1 MTTIL
6 GAVLTVFVV
15 VVVLRLVA
23 RRQLLVKYAALW
35 IAVATLL
42 SALAVF
48 PALLEQISRLLGF
61 EVPSN
66 MLFFAA
72 ISLLLVIALQLS
84 LEVSRVER
92 QLQRVAE
99 ELALLGVQREPDA
112 GPEKPVEAV

>member
-1 MTTIL
+1 MTMIL
-6 GAVLTVFVV
+6 GVLLTVFVV

-23 RRQLLVKYAALW
+23 HRQLLVKYAVLW
-35 IAVATLL
+35 IAVASLL

-48 PALLEQISRLLGF
+48 PALLERISGLLGF
-61 EVPSN
+61 QVASN

-72 ISLLLVIALQLS
+72 ISLLLAIALQLS

-99 ELALLGVQREPDA
+99 ELALLGVNREPA
-112 GPEKPVEAV
+112 GDPEKPEEAG

>member
-1 MTTIL
+1 MTMIL
-6 GAVLTVFVV
+6 GVLLTVVVV

-23 RRQLLVKYAALW
+23 RRQLLVKYAVLW
-35 IAVATLL
+35 VAVAGLL

-48 PALLEQISRLLGF
+48 PAMLEWLARLLGF

-72 ISLLLVIALQLS
+72 ISLLLAITLQLS

-99 ELALLGVQREPDA
+99 ELALLGANREPAAD
-112 GPEKPVEAV
+112 PEKLTESA